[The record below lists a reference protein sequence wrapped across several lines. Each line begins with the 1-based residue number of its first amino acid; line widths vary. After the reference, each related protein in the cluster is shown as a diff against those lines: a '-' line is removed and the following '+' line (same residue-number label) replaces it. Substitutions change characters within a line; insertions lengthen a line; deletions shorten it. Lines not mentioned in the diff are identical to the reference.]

1 MYVNCSKEAI
11 HQRIADGVPLM
22 KIVVLEPIH
31 AEAMRLLRG
40 EAEVVAWDD
49 PAKHDWS
56 DADAVIV
63 RAATVTREQ
72 IAAAP
77 KLKVIGK
84 HGIGVNAIDVAQ
96 PANAALPSSIRRRAT

>member
-1 MYVNCSKEAI
+1 
-11 HQRIADGVPLM
+11 M

-63 RAATVTREQ
+63 RAASVTREQ
-72 IAAAP
+72 IAAARTE
-77 KLKVIGK
+77 GYRE
-84 HGIGVNAIDVAQ
+84 AWD
-96 PANAALPSSIRRRAT
+96 RRQRH

>member
-1 MYVNCSKEAI
+1 
-11 HQRIADGVPLM
+11 M

-63 RAATVTREQ
+63 RAATVTRE
-72 IAAAP
+72 
-77 KLKVIGK
+77 
-84 HGIGVNAIDVAQ
+84 
-96 PANAALPSSIRRRAT
+96 